1 MMMAEPQRDNAKRQV
16 RIASIVILVTFP
28 LWMAVSLLGGKMG
41 LESRYAILAD
51 LAAMAAFLWAL
62 VVLFQV
68 WRKRQRDEG

>member
-1 MMMAEPQRDNAKRQV
+1 
-16 RIASIVILVTFP
+16 
-28 LWMAVSLLGGKMG
+28 
-41 LESRYAILAD
+41 